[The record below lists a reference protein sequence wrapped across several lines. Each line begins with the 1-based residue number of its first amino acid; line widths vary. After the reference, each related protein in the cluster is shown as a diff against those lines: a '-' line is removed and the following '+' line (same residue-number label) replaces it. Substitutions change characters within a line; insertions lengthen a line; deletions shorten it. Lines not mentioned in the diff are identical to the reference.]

1 MTCLFLLCGSAC
13 ADAGVT
19 VEPSLGE
26 YMLRVGVA
34 LVVFALVAYLVVR
47 FSGRNGRAFPGKQL
61 ALIERLPLGR
71 ETVYAVRC
79 GPDIVVFVSGAGGA
93 RLLGKW
99 PEERW
104 NGEGI
109 HEATE

>member
-1 MTCLFLLCGSAC
+1 
-13 ADAGVT
+13 
-19 VEPSLGE
+19 
-26 YMLRVGVA
+26 MLRVGVA

-61 ALIERLPLGR
+61 ALIERLSLGR

-79 GPDIVVFVSGAGGA
+79 GPDIVVFVSGAGGT